1 MAPNIKQASQARKRT
16 KLNNS
21 TKSAASKVASKLAKT
36 SKSDNTS
43 DSSTAITPS
52 RGKSDV
58 VTTNGQIKVN
68 IPGLP
73 DITPDKLSGMMPQF
87 NPESYQITDPLN
99 PPESMPQATSEQFDK
114 GMRIYEGGVRALKL
128 TGAAFDTTREKFN
141 VVRKQAQAFGAG
153 VLMATEIE
161 KTKGNYFDYLKTL
174 ETNEQKTIALDIA
187 RYQTT
192 QDRAKAPHQKSQ
204 MDEALKQAE
213 IAAEDARLKT
223 QEKQNQLN
231 QFKESLG
238 AYAGKK

>member
-1 MAPNIKQASQARKRT
+1 MARNIKQAAEARKRT

-21 TKSAASKVASKLAKT
+21 SKSAASKVASKLAKT
-36 SKSDNTS
+36 AKSGNKS

-52 RGKSDV
+52 KGSNLAS
-58 VTTNGQIKVN
+58 TGNGQIKVN

-87 NPESYQITDPLN
+87 NPDSYQITDPLN
-99 PPESMPQATSEQFDK
+99 PPESMPQATQEQFDK
-114 GMRIYEGGVRALKL
+114 GMRIYEGAQRALKL
-128 TGAAFDTTREKFN
+128 TGAAFDTTRERFN
-141 VVRKQAQAFGAG
+141 VVRKQVQAFGAG
-153 VLMATEIE
+153 ILAANEVE

-174 ETNEQKTIALDIA
+174 ETNEQKMIALDVSQ
-187 RYQTT
+187 YQTT

-213 IAAEDARLKT
+213 IAADEARLKT
-223 QEKQNQLN
+223 EEKQNQLN

>member
-1 MAPNIKQASQARKRT
+1 MAPNLKQASQTRRRT

-21 TKSAASKVASKLAKT
+21 AKSAADKVASKLAKT
-36 SKSDNTS
+36 ANSN
-43 DSSTAITPS
+43 SSTTAITPTPS
-52 RGKSDV
+52 APKIDV
-58 VTTNGQIKVN
+58 ATGNGQIKVN

-73 DITPDKLSGMMPQF
+73 EITPDKLSGMMPQF
-87 NPESYQITDPLN
+87 NPEAYQITDPLN
-99 PPESMPQATSEQFDK
+99 PPESMPQATQEQFDK
-114 GMRIYEGGVRALKL
+114 GMRIYEGAVRALKL

-141 VVRKQAQAFGAG
+141 VGRKQAQAFGAG

-187 RYQTT
+187 QYQTT

-213 IAAEDARLKT
+213 IAADDARLKT

>member
-1 MAPNIKQASQARKRT
+1 MAPNLKQASQTRRRT

-21 TKSAASKVASKLAKT
+21 AKSAASKVASKLAGSGTPVASTT
-36 SKSDNTS
+36 S
-43 DSSTAITPS
+43 ITPTAS
-52 RGKSDV
+52 APKIDV
-58 VTTNGQIKVN
+58 ATGNGQIKVN

-99 PPESMPQATSEQFDK
+99 PSESLPQATQEQFDK
-114 GMRIYEGGVRALKL
+114 GMRIYEGTQRALKL
-128 TGAAFDTTREKFN
+128 TGAAFDTTREKFT

-153 VLMATEIE
+153 IQAANELE

-174 ETNEQKTIALDIA
+174 ETNEQKMIALDVSQ
-187 RYQTT
+187 YQTT
-192 QDRAKAPHQKSQ
+192 TDRAKSPHEKSR
-204 MDEALKQAE
+204 MDEALRQAE
-213 IAAEDARLKT
+213 IAAEEARLKT
-223 QEKQNQLN
+223 EEKQSQLN